1 VPISNARKKTPRI
14 EHRFGARKP
23 HSLPVEIHHHG
34 RYIGCFR
41 TANISYQGAFVKAED
56 IDLYCNDFV
65 QLSMMIHDV
74 GDGSEC
80 TIKALVLHRSGHGI
94 GLMFA
99 DDSPAFVSLLHALM
113 RLDVC
118 H

>member
-1 VPISNARKKTPRI
+1 MPISNASKKTPSI

-23 HSLPVEIHHHG
+23 LSLPVEIHHHG

-41 TANISYQGAFVKAED
+41 TANISYQGLFVTAED

-65 QLSMMIHDV
+65 QLSMMIHDA
-74 GDGSEC
+74 GDGTDC
-80 TIKALVLHRSGHGI
+80 TIKALVIHRSRHGI

-99 DDSPAFVSLLHALM
+99 DDSPAFLNLLHALM
-113 RLDVC
+113 RLGVP